1 MLLAGKIAV
10 ITGCNRGIGKAILE
24 KFSENG
30 ANIFACV
37 RKIDDDFLSLIKKI
51 QKENNNEIF
60 PIELDLSDKE
70 NVKEAGKKILR
81 ESDVALTPADSLSE
95 AAEIIV
101 QKVKSTT

>member
-37 RKIDDDFLSLIKKI
+37 RKIDDDFLS
-51 QKENNNEIF
+51 
-60 PIELDLSDKE
+60 
-70 NVKEAGKKILR
+70 
-81 ESDVALTPADSLSE
+81 
-95 AAEIIV
+95 
-101 QKVKSTT
+101 